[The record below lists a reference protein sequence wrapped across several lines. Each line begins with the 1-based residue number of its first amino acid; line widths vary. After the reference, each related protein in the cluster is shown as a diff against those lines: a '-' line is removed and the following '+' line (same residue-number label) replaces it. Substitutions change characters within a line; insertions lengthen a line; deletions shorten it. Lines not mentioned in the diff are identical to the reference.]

1 MCLVGPNMWDTC
13 AMGATTVW
21 DTRRLGLTTKM
32 KMFSYHNTICTMNIV
47 HIGRE
52 ISFFVF
58 GYVWKR
64 SVMLLMMMTLI
75 NVRPPDNRER

>member
-32 KMFSYHNTICTMNIV
+32 KMFSYHNTKCTMYIV
-47 HIGRE
+47 LIVRE
-52 ISFFVF
+52 IFFC
-58 GYVWKR
+58 VWICLEKKCDATDDDD
-64 SVMLLMMMTLI
+64 VDKCAT
-75 NVRPPDNRER
+75 P